1 MAQLVGAGCWFAV
14 AADAFEACNDI
25 LVLHACYKAA
35 YALEVAVAAAIEL
48 HLFQYS
54 ILACYLNVSR
64 TGSVGCVCYCFHG
77 FINKAQKGVK
87 G

>member
-1 MAQLVGAGCWFAV
+1 MAQLVGAGCWLAV
-14 AADAFEACNDI
+14 AAYAFEACNYI
-25 LVLHACYKAA
+25 LVLHACYKACN
-35 YALEVAVAAAIEL
+35 ALQVAVAATVEL
-48 HLFQYS
+48 DFFQNS
-54 ILACYLNVSR
+54 ILARYLNVSS